1 MSSPLSSTDRYGAER
16 RGAGGHAL
24 MSIEGDVL
32 PLLGKLIGFPTISAD
47 SNIALI
53 EWVAAYL
60 AEHGV
65 DSHLT
70 FDAERRKANL
80 FATVIP
86 GDGGLVLSGHTDVVP
101 VAGQDWSTD
110 PFSADVRD
118 GRVYGRGACDMKG
131 FIAVAL
137 ALVPEM
143 RRREN
148 ARPLHLAL
156 SYDEE
161 VGCLGAPRL
170 IADMMDRG
178 LRPGGCIV
186 GEPTG
191 MQIVIGHKG
200 AGMYRCVVTGR
211 AAHSSL
217 APSGVNAIEHAAL
230 LIAKLREI
238 GRRLEREEIHQ
249 TSFDVP
255 YSTIQVNRI
264 TGGSAGNIV
273 ADHCEM
279 MVDIRHLPCTDRA
292 LLIAEV
298 EAYAAVEVLP
308 AMREI
313 APEATVAFHEVAD
326 IPAFSIAPDA
336 TLVRELARSN
346 SVEGACGHVAF
357 GTEAGLFQ
365 RAGIPT
371 LVCGPGS
378 IEQAHRPDEF
388 VELDQLERCG
398 RMLRDMLNST
408 G

>member
-1 MSSPLSSTDRYGAER
+1 MQSD
-16 RGAGGHAL
+16 HD
-24 MSIEGDVL
+24 IL
-32 PLLGKLIGFPTISAD
+32 PLLARLIAFPTISSE

-65 DSHLT
+65 EAHLT
-70 FDAERRKANL
+70 FDEARRKANL

-86 GDGGLVLSGHTDVVP
+86 GEGGLVLSGHTDVVP
-101 VAGQDWSTD
+101 VAGQDWSSD
-110 PFSADVRD
+110 PFVAQMRE
-118 GRVYGRGACDMKG
+118 GRLYGRGACDMKG

-137 ALVPEM
+137 SLVPEM
-143 RRREN
+143 RQRPG

-161 VGCLGAPRL
+161 VGCLGAPRM
-170 IADMMDRG
+170 IDDIVRRG
-178 LRPGGCIV
+178 LRPSGCIV
-186 GEPTG
+186 GEPTN
-191 MQIVIGHKG
+191 MQVIVGHKG

-230 LIAKLREI
+230 LIARLREI
-238 GRRLEREEIHQ
+238 GRRLEREEQHQ
-249 TSFDVP
+249 ASYDVP

-264 TGGSAGNIV
+264 SGGSAGNIV

-279 MVDIRHLPCTDRA
+279 MVDIRHLPGTDRA
-292 LLIAEV
+292 ALIAEV
-298 EAYAAVEVLP
+298 EAYAAAEVLP
-308 AMREI
+308 AMRAI
-313 APEATVAFHEVAD
+313 APEATIAFHEVAD
-326 IPAFSIAPDA
+326 IPAFAIAPDA
-336 TLVRELARSN
+336 PLVRALSRSN
-346 SVEGACGHVAF
+346 SVEGTCGHVAF

-388 VELDQLERCG
+388 VEIDQLDRCA
-398 RMLRDMLNST
+398 RMLRDMLHT
-408 G
+408 AA